1 MPPDENHRADGERE
15 EEEDHHEVTRFYT
28 NPIAKPIPQTPE
40 NAAHKHQSS
49 VDDTIVAL
57 NMRAALRNGLEG
69 SSEDA
74 SFHDD
79 SLQDEREEEPEPPH
93 HPHPAGQAG
102 QRTQLPTAP
111 PVPSS
116 SPGLL
121 YTLGFFSFPPLF
133 PSESKSCFSASYLVQ
148 IFLLLSQ

>member
-40 NAAHKHQSS
+40 NAAHKHQNS

-102 QRTQLPTAP
+102 QRAHSSRQRLVCP
-111 PVPSS
+111 PSS
-116 SPGLL
+116 LGLL
-121 YTLGFFSFPPLF
+121 YTLSFFSFPPFF
-133 PSESKSCFSASYLVQ
+133 PSESKSCF
-148 IFLLLSQ
+148 